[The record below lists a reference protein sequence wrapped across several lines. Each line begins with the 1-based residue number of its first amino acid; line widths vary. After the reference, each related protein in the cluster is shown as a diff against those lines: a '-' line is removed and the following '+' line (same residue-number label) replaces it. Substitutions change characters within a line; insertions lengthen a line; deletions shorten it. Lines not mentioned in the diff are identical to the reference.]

1 MYLAFTKYQAVWGTL
16 HTVPHLILTTSYEEV
31 YFCIPPFSFLS
42 HFTDEKTEG
51 CLRSYNMVVCDSK
64 VRTCSCVQCVLE
76 MVKHPELLLPRWS
89 PLFTSGK
96 LVSLVGTK
104 GLCWEGL
111 PLCFVTKM
119 GGIEVTQNPYWS
131 RFDENRLGWSAD
143 SGLSTHTYNVQHP
156 VVYKM
161 KLTLVLCR
169 AGVRMSW
176 SFTMIRVLSK
186 SLLEWQYQAKVLPV
200 ML

>member
-1 MYLAFTKYQAVWGTL
+1 M
-16 HTVPHLILTTSYEEV
+16 
-31 YFCIPPFSFLS
+31 
-42 HFTDEKTEG
+42 
-51 CLRSYNMVVCDSK
+51 
-64 VRTCSCVQCVLE
+64 
-76 MVKHPELLLPRWS
+76 
-89 PLFTSGK
+89 FTSGK

-104 GLCWEGL
+104 GLCHEGL

-131 RFDENRLGWSAD
+131 HLDENRLGWSAD
-143 SGLSTHTYNVQHP
+143 SGLSTHTYNVQHS

-169 AGVRMSW
+169 EGVHMSW

-186 SLLEWQYQAKVLPV
+186 SLLSSHW
-200 ML
+200 